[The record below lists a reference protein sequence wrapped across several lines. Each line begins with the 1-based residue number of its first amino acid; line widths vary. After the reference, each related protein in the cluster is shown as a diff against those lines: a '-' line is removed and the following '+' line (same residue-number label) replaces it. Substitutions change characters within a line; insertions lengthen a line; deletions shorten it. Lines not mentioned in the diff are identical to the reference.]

1 MGLYRLNCDVVR
13 DVVGGR
19 RRLQRRM
26 KRRMKRRVR
35 QDWNRGHRWMDAGD
49 ERLLDLEVADRF
61 VRVAMG

>member
-1 MGLYRLNCDVVR
+1 MGLDRLNCDVVR
-13 DVVGGR
+13 DVVRGR

-26 KRRMKRRVR
+26 EGRMRK
-35 QDWNRGHRWMDAGD
+35 DWNRGRRWMDAGD

>member
-1 MGLYRLNCDVVR
+1 MGLDRLNCDVVR
-13 DVVGGR
+13 DVVRGR
-19 RRLQRRM
+19 RRM

-35 QDWNRGHRWMDAGD
+35 QDWNRGRRWMDAGD

>member
-1 MGLYRLNCDVVR
+1 MGLDRLNCDVVR
-13 DVVGGR
+13 DVVRGR
-19 RRLQRRM
+19 RRMQRRVEG
-26 KRRMKRRVR
+26 RVR

>member
-1 MGLYRLNCDVVR
+1 MGLDRLNCDVMR
-13 DVVGGR
+13 DVVRGR
-19 RRLQRRM
+19 RRM

-35 QDWNRGHRWMDAGD
+35 QDWNRGHRWMDTGD